1 MCEVLGE
8 RIKKGKPRQQQLKR
22 WGLYFSHIRQ
32 GNKMIVTEIF
42 EIPKEM
48 SKGGNFT
55 PYLEN
60 INKLLVQLLL
70 RSSNKR
76 VTLSKN
82 RLLRMLNMINDNYKV
97 GYNNVSSLSQYLNI
111 DKIDIYDFYNSTD
124 DTLKR
129 NLEASLKDLKNKKAL
144 FHHTELMVVK
154 NNLAYAA
161 KSEDLDIIYPI
172 QKQILD
178 EMNYVSMVDVF
189 KNGQLKEYTDRTN
202 ELLMK
207 EAGISY
213 VYEAYNIYLNKS
225 VLQEELSK
233 IEVRELESSLNES
246 ISTRIVELAEKRSA
260 RQIAKTDEGFGELN
274 FDKKSYRIK
283 KNYIPNQKK
292 LTKVLIN
299 EGEESISDVFKK
311 KITLKNP

>member
-1 MCEVLGE
+1 MCSILNEKT
-8 RIKKGKPRQQQLKR
+8 KKGKPRERQLKR
-22 WGLYFSHIRQ
+22 WGLYFSHERN

-42 EIPKEM
+42 DPPATI
-48 SKGGNFT
+48 SRGGNFT
-55 PYLEN
+55 PYLEA
-60 INKLLVQLLL
+60 INKLLIQILL
-70 RSSNKR
+70 RSCDKR
-76 VTLSKN
+76 IILSKN
-82 RLLRMLNMINDNYKV
+82 RLLKMLNMINDNYKA
-97 GYNNVSSLSQYLNI
+97 GFNNISSLSQYLNI

-172 QKQILD
+172 QKRILD
-178 EMNYVSMVDVF
+178 EMNYSSMVDVF
-189 KNGQLKEYTDRTN
+189 KSGQLKEYTDRTN
-202 ELLMK
+202 ELLLK

-233 IEVRELESSLNES
+233 IEIRELKSSLNES
-246 ISTRIVELAEKRSA
+246 VSTRIVELAEKRAA
-260 RQIAKTDEGFGELN
+260 RQIAKTDKGFGDLV

-283 KNYIPNQKK
+283 NSYVPNQKK
-292 LTKVLIN
+292 LVEVLISEKEAN
-299 EGEESISDVFKK
+299 IGDALKK
-311 KITLKNP
+311 KVTLKKP